1 MELEKYFTKNKTDGT
16 KRIVT
21 AFSELN
27 EKVNKYINKEE
38 MPILDGKIDFYNNF
52 MKKKHIPQNGNDVS
66 NVLTEFSKFF
76 QRSVLWENPG
86 TMINI
91 TPPANIPSIVTSFYT
106 LLYNPNFAQDE
117 SSGYLMTT
125 ELIVSKYLSEM
136 VEWDVTKARGIFTF
150 GGKGTNLYATK
161 IGIKKAI
168 PNVIDEGLNEKKVVV
183 FSNEK
188 GHPCHREV
196 CDWLGLGKNAC
207 LRLPVNKSG
216 QVIVEELENQLRDCI
231 NKGNKIGCIILNG
244 GTTNEIIIDPIKKIV
259 NLRDKLV
266 KEYNLDYIP
275 HIHVDAVIGWVWL
288 FFKYYDFETN
298 ELNMDDNELAKI
310 YSMKEKIIE
319 IKYADSFGA
328 DFHKTGFCPYVSS
341 IFMAKNFN
349 DVMSLGNKNDRGIE
363 NLKFGEYSPF
373 EYTLELT
380 RSSIGPVAAYTA
392 FESFGIKGFQEII
405 YKIFSNCEYIRNY
418 LQKQSNFEVINMN
431 TEGFATLFII
441 TPFSETKRYKDYVS
455 GNSENLNKLV
465 KYNHSFYLFCLKMLE
480 EKKVHFK
487 ITFSKSYKPFGAANP
502 TGALKIYP
510 TSPIVTKEEIKKCLN
525 EIIETKKL
533 YDISNIVLQED
544 REVPID
550 YVYRD

>member
-52 MKKKHIPQNGNDVS
+52 MKEKHIPQNGNDVS

-136 VEWDVTKARGIFTF
+136 VEWDVTKSRGIFTF
-150 GGKGTNLYATK
+150 GGKGTNLYAAK

-168 PNVIDEGLNEKKVVV
+168 PNVIEEGLNEKKVIV

-188 GHPCHREV
+188 GHPCHREI

-244 GTTNEIIIDPIKKIV
+244 GTTNEIIIDPIKKVV

-288 FFKYYDFETN
+288 FFKYYDFEKN
-298 ELNMDDNELAKI
+298 ELNMNDNELAKI

-349 DVMSLGNKNDRGIE
+349 DVTGLGNKNDRGIE

-418 LQKQSNFEVINMN
+418 LQNQSNFEVINMN

-441 TPFSETKRYKDYVS
+441 TPFSVTKTYKDYVS
-455 GNSENLNKLV
+455 GNSENLSELV
-465 KYNHSFYLFCLKMLE
+465 KYNHNFYLFCLKMLE

-510 TSPIVTKEEIKKCLN
+510 TSPVVTKEEIKKCLN
-525 EIIETKKL
+525 EIIDTKKL
-533 YDISNIVLQED
+533 YDKSNIVLQED

>member
-441 TPFSETKRYKDYVS
+441 IPFSETKRYKDYVS

>member
-27 EKVNKYINKEE
+27 DKVNKYINKEE

-52 MKKKHIPQNGNDVS
+52 MKEKHIPQNGNDVS

-91 TPPANIPSIVTSFYT
+91 TPPVNIPSIVTSFYT

-136 VEWDVTKARGIFTF
+136 VEWDVTKSRGIFTF

-168 PNVIDEGLNEKKVVV
+168 PNVIEEGLNEKKVVV

-188 GHPCHREV
+188 GHPCHREI

-216 QVIVEELENQLRDCI
+216 QVIVEELENQLRVCI

-244 GTTNEIIIDPIKKIV
+244 GTTNEIIIDPIKKVV

-288 FFKYYDFETN
+288 FFKYYDFEKN
-298 ELNMDDNELAKI
+298 ELNMNDNELAKI

-349 DVMSLGNKNDRGIE
+349 DVTGLGNKNDRGIE

-418 LQKQSNFEVINMN
+418 LQNQSNFEVINMN

-441 TPFSETKRYKDYVS
+441 TPFSETKRYKDYVF
-455 GNSENLNKLV
+455 GYSENLSKLV
-465 KYNHSFYLFCLKMLE
+465 KYNHNFYLFCLKMLE

-502 TGALKIYP
+502 TGTLKIYP
-510 TSPIVTKEEIKKCLN
+510 TSPIVTKEEIKKCLD

-533 YDISNIVLQED
+533 YDKSNIVLQED

>member
-349 DVMSLGNKNDRGIE
+349 DVTGLGNKNDRGIE

-418 LQKQSNFEVINMN
+418 LQNQSNFEVINMN

-533 YDISNIVLQED
+533 YDKSNIVLRED